1 MLNAVIFALHK
12 DNAREAMQRLQ
23 RENIINIVEWLGLRS
38 EGQGVITVDYGDLQD
53 VEKLKKYSEV
63 CPQAI
68 YDTVYQR
75 LYLFLDMI
83 YRGGDLPIYEYV
95 NMFNL
100 WVNYYYGMF
109 KTQKVDV
116 LIFSDNPHFGVDS
129 IAKEV
134 ADAMGIKTVMFMQS
148 LYTNHFFAFS
158 NVDDIGVFETLP
170 NDDHVAV
177 DLEQKYEKDLS
188 YMKNIKI
195 FDPYK
200 IEKANTAG
208 TGLISKIKKH
218 RNNLVAKTK
227 AKIYGELAKKY
238 RVSYANV
245 IYHEAYSKALA
256 NMDIDLD
263 KKFIYFPLH
272 MQPEMTTSVLGKEY
286 CDQMLAIERLAEFI
300 PDDWMIYVKE
310 NPKQSYYMR
319 ERLFFTRV
327 AMQNKVRFV
336 GREYNTYDLIKNS
349 QFVATI
355 AGTAGWEAIS
365 GGKNVLVFGLAWY
378 RKLPGVFEFKDKPTL
393 DEIMTYKVNH
403 DELNEAYNKLIS
415 KSYVGILECG
425 GESEVP
431 DYTSEKNNV
440 YIYEAMKKILSQ
452 MF

>member
-1 MLNAVIFALHK
+1 MLNAVVFALYK
-12 DNAREAMQRLQ
+12 DNARDAMLRLQ
-23 RENIINIVEWLGLRS
+23 QDKIFNIVEWLGVIQES
-38 EGQGVITVDYGDLQD
+38 KGVATIDYGDLQCVD
-53 VEKLKKYSEV
+53 KLKKYSHN
-63 CPQAI
+63 CPKDI
-68 YDTVYQR
+68 YDKVYER
-75 LYLFLDMI
+75 LYVFLDMS
-83 YRGGDLPIYEYV
+83 YRNGDLPIYEYV

-129 IAKEV
+129 IAKDV

-158 NVDDIGVFETLP
+158 NVDDIGVFDTLP

-195 FDPYK
+195 FDPHK
-200 IEKANTAG
+200 NEKANTAG
-208 TGLISKIKKH
+208 SGLISKIKKH

-245 IYHEAYSKALA
+245 VYHEAYSKALTNA
-256 NMDIDLD
+256 DIDLN
-263 KKFIYFPLH
+263 KKFVYFPLH

-327 AMQNKVRFV
+327 SMQKKVRFV

-378 RKLPGVFEFKDKPTL
+378 RKLPGVFEYKDNHSL
-393 DEIMTYKVNH
+393 DDIMDFEIDH
-403 DELNEAYNKLIS
+403 EELNNAYNQLIS
-415 KSYVGILECG
+415 KSYIGVLECG
-425 GESEVP
+425 AERNVP
-431 DYTSEKNNV
+431 DYSSEKNNE
-440 YIYEAMKKILSQ
+440 YIYSAMKKILSKI
-452 MF
+452 

>member
-1 MLNAVIFALHK
+1 MLNAVVFALYK
-12 DNAREAMQRLQ
+12 DNARDAMLRLQ
-23 RENIINIVEWLGLRS
+23 QDKIFNIVEWLGVIQES
-38 EGQGVITVDYGDLQD
+38 KGVATIDYGDLQCVD
-53 VEKLKKYSEV
+53 KLKKYSHN
-63 CPQAI
+63 CPKDI
-68 YDTVYQR
+68 YDKVYER
-75 LYLFLDMI
+75 LYVFLDMS
-83 YRGGDLPIYEYV
+83 YRNGDLPIYEYV

-129 IAKEV
+129 IAKDV

-158 NVDDIGVFETLP
+158 NVDDIGVFDTLP

-195 FDPYK
+195 FDPHK
-200 IEKANTAG
+200 NEKANTAG
-208 TGLISKIKKH
+208 SGLISKIKKH

-245 IYHEAYSKALA
+245 VYHEAYSKALTNA
-256 NMDIDLD
+256 DIDLN
-263 KKFIYFPLH
+263 KKYVYFPLH

-327 AMQNKVRFV
+327 SMQKKVRFV

-378 RKLPGVFEFKDKPTL
+378 RKLPGVFEYKDNHSL
-393 DEIMTYKVNH
+393 DDIMDFEIDH
-403 DELNEAYNKLIS
+403 EELNNAYNQLIS
-415 KSYVGILECG
+415 KSYIGVLECG
-425 GESEVP
+425 AERNVP
-431 DYTSEKNNV
+431 DYSSEKNNE
-440 YIYEAMKKILSQ
+440 YIYSAMKKILSKI
-452 MF
+452 

>member
-1 MLNAVIFALHK
+1 MLNAVVFALYK
-12 DNAREAMQRLQ
+12 DNARDAMLRLQ
-23 RENIINIVEWLGLRS
+23 QDKIFNIVEWLGVIQES
-38 EGQGVITVDYGDLQD
+38 KGVATIDYGDLQCVD
-53 VEKLKKYSEV
+53 KLKKYSHN
-63 CPQAI
+63 CPKDI
-68 YDTVYQR
+68 YDKVYER
-75 LYLFLDMI
+75 LYVFLDMS
-83 YRGGDLPIYEYV
+83 YRNGDLPIYEYV

-129 IAKEV
+129 IAKDV

-158 NVDDIGVFETLP
+158 NVDDIGVFDTLP

-195 FDPYK
+195 FDPHK
-200 IEKANTAG
+200 NEKANTAG
-208 TGLISKIKKH
+208 SGLISKIKKH

-245 IYHEAYSKALA
+245 VYHEAYSKALTNA
-256 NMDIDLD
+256 DIDLD

-327 AMQNKVRFV
+327 SMQKKVRFV

-378 RKLPGVFEFKDKPTL
+378 RKLPGVFEYKDNHSL
-393 DEIMTYKVNH
+393 DDIMDFEIDH
-403 DELNEAYNKLIS
+403 EELNNAYNQLIS
-415 KSYVGILECG
+415 KSYIGVLECG
-425 GESEVP
+425 AERNVP
-431 DYTSEKNNV
+431 DYSSEKNNE
-440 YIYEAMKKILSQ
+440 YIYSAMKKILSKI
-452 MF
+452 

>member
-1 MLNAVIFALHK
+1 MLNAVVFALYK
-12 DNAREAMQRLQ
+12 DNARDAMLRLQ
-23 RENIINIVEWLGLRS
+23 QDKIFNIVEWLGVIQES
-38 EGQGVITVDYGDLQD
+38 KGVATIDYGDLQCVD
-53 VEKLKKYSEV
+53 KLKKYSHN
-63 CPQAI
+63 CPKDI
-68 YDTVYQR
+68 YDKVYER
-75 LYLFLDMI
+75 LYVFLDMS
-83 YRGGDLPIYEYV
+83 YRNGDLPIYEYV

-129 IAKEV
+129 IAKDV

-158 NVDDIGVFETLP
+158 NVDDIGVFDTLP

-195 FDPYK
+195 FDPHK
-200 IEKANTAG
+200 NEKANTAG
-208 TGLISKIKKH
+208 SGLISKIKKH

-245 IYHEAYSKALA
+245 VYHEAYSKALTNA
-256 NMDIDLD
+256 DIDLN
-263 KKFIYFPLH
+263 KKFVYFPLH

-319 ERLFFTRV
+319 ERLLFTRV
-327 AMQNKVRFV
+327 SMQKKVRFV

-378 RKLPGVFEFKDKPTL
+378 RKLPGVFEYKDNHSL
-393 DEIMTYKVNH
+393 DDIMDFEIDH
-403 DELNEAYNKLIS
+403 EELNNAYNQLIS
-415 KSYVGILECG
+415 KSYIGVLECG
-425 GESEVP
+425 AERNVP
-431 DYTSEKNNV
+431 DYSSEKNNE
-440 YIYEAMKKILSQ
+440 YIYSAMKKILSKI
-452 MF
+452 

>member
-1 MLNAVIFALHK
+1 MLNAVVFALYK
-12 DNAREAMQRLQ
+12 DNARDAMLRLQ
-23 RENIINIVEWLGLRS
+23 QDKIFNIVEWLGVIQES
-38 EGQGVITVDYGDLQD
+38 KGVATIDYGDLQCVD
-53 VEKLKKYSEV
+53 KLKKYSHN
-63 CPQAI
+63 CPKDI
-68 YDTVYQR
+68 YDKVYER
-75 LYLFLDMI
+75 LYVFLDMS
-83 YRGGDLPIYEYV
+83 YRNGDLPIYEYV

-129 IAKEV
+129 IAKDV

-158 NVDDIGVFETLP
+158 NVDDIGVFDTLP

-195 FDPYK
+195 FDPHK
-200 IEKANTAG
+200 NEKANTAG
-208 TGLISKIKKH
+208 SGLISKIKKH

-245 IYHEAYSKALA
+245 VYHEAYSKALTNA
-256 NMDIDLD
+256 DIDLN
-263 KKFIYFPLH
+263 KKFVYFPLH

-327 AMQNKVRFV
+327 SMQKKVRFV

-378 RKLPGVFEFKDKPTL
+378 RKLPGVFEYKDNHSL
-393 DEIMTYKVNH
+393 DDIMDFEIDH
-403 DELNEAYNKLIS
+403 EELNNAYNQLIS
-415 KSYVGILECG
+415 KSYIGVLKCG
-425 GESEVP
+425 AERNVP
-431 DYTSEKNNV
+431 DYSSEKNNE
-440 YIYEAMKKILSQ
+440 YIYSAMKKILSKI
-452 MF
+452 